1 VPRSGS
7 EQTASGTAG
16 LPSPTH
22 RVQRHFYTLAIGSG
36 LTLALTA
43 PLTAVLAM
51 KLGAGAFAAGVSVAS
66 LPAVVLVLDVL
77 GTRLLPYLEPRRAIV
92 NGMLLWA
99 LGSVGSAVAPT
110 FAVMAGSRL
119 VQGIGLAL
127 YAAAAP
133 QLAVR
138 LAGSG
143 RVGKAVG
150 RFQAAMTLGS
160 AVGPLSGGAVSGI
173 GVGTA
178 GLRLAFAVCGVLAVC
193 CAVYARLTLPSMP
206 ALIGPRWSLPSLPG
220 MGRPRAV
227 LGLWMGSAGQG
238 LRSAI
243 GLTVVPLVAAEVLN
257 LDGVRLGVFL
267 TSMYLIEVVTTA
279 VLGARSDLGGRRFGI
294 VLGATV
300 GMLGVGVVFAAMTS
314 TSVPLL
320 FVAAVP
326 LGVAGGCMFGVLP
339 AMLVDLAGT
348 TEVGLSA
355 TRIARD
361 LGSSACMVGAGA
373 VITVAGTAAALWL
386 CVALYLTVGVGMLV
400 VGETR
405 V

>member
-1 VPRSGS
+1 
-7 EQTASGTAG
+7 
-16 LPSPTH
+16 
-22 RVQRHFYTLAIGSG
+22 VQGCFHALAVGSG
-36 LTLALTA
+36 LTLGLTA

-51 KLGAGAFAAGVSVAS
+51 ELGAGAFAAGVSVAS
-66 LPAVVLVLDVL
+66 LPAVVLVLDIL

-99 LGSVGSAVAPT
+99 LGSFGSAVAPT
-110 FAVMAGSRL
+110 FELMAASRL

-133 QLAVR
+133 QLAVQ
-138 LAGSG
+138 LAGSN
-143 RVGKAVG
+143 RVGRAMG

-160 AVGPLSGGAVSGI
+160 AVGPLAGGAVSGVGI
-173 GVGTA
+173 GTA
-178 GLRLAFAVCGVLAVC
+178 GLRLAFAVCGVLALG
-193 CAVYARLTLPSMP
+193 CALFARLTLPKIP
-206 ALIGPRWSLPSLPG
+206 PRLGPRWSLPSLPG

-238 LRSAI
+238 LRGAI
-243 GLTVVPLVAAEVLN
+243 GLTVIPLVAAEVLDLN
-257 LDGVRLGVFL
+257 GLRLGIFL

-279 VLGARSDLGGRRFGI
+279 VLGARSDLRGRRSGI

-300 GMLGVGVVFAAMTS
+300 GVLGVGLVFAAMS
-314 TSVPLL
+314 SASVPVL
-320 FVAAVP
+320 FAAAVP
-326 LGVAGGCMFGVLP
+326 LGIAGGCMFGVLP
-339 AMLVDLAGT
+339 ALLVDLAGT

-361 LGSSACMVGAGA
+361 LGSSACMVGAGT
-373 VITVAGTAAALWL
+373 VIALAGTAAALGL
-386 CVALYLTVGVGMLV
+386 CVVLYLTVGVCMLV

-405 V
+405 VPPSLGV

>member
-1 VPRSGS
+1 M
-7 EQTASGTAG
+7 
-16 LPSPTH
+16 H
-22 RVQRHFYTLAIGSG
+22 RVQGCFHALAVGSG
-36 LTLALTA
+36 LTLGLTA

-51 KLGAGAFAAGVSVAS
+51 ELGAGAFAAGVSVAS
-66 LPAVVLVLDVL
+66 LPAVVLVLDIL

-99 LGSVGSAVAPT
+99 LGSFGSAVAPT
-110 FAVMAGSRL
+110 FELMAASRL

-138 LAGSG
+138 LAGSD
-143 RVGKAVG
+143 RVGRAMG

-178 GLRLAFAVCGVLAVC
+178 GLRLAFAVCGVLALG
-193 CAVYARLTLPSMP
+193 CALFARLTLPKVP
-206 ALIGPRWSLPSLPG
+206 PRLGPRWSLPSLPG

-243 GLTVVPLVAAEVLN
+243 GLTVIPLVAAEVLD
-257 LDGVRLGVFL
+257 LGGLRLGIFL

-279 VLGARSDLGGRRFGI
+279 VLGARSDLRGRRSGI
-294 VLGATV
+294 VLGAAV
-300 GMLGVGVVFAAMTS
+300 GVLGVGLVFAAMS
-314 TSVPLL
+314 SASVPVL
-320 FVAAVP
+320 FAAAVP
-326 LGVAGGCMFGVLP
+326 LGIAGGCMFGVLP
-339 AMLVDLAGT
+339 ALLVDLAGT

-373 VITVAGTAAALWL
+373 VIALAGTAAALGL

-405 V
+405 VPPTLGV

>member
-1 VPRSGS
+1 MQGCFH
-7 EQTASGTAG
+7 A
-16 LPSPTH
+16 
-22 RVQRHFYTLAIGSG
+22 LAVGSG
-36 LTLALTA
+36 LTLGLTA

-51 KLGAGAFAAGVSVAS
+51 ELGAGAFAAGVSVAS
-66 LPAVVLVLDVL
+66 LPAVVLVLDIL

-99 LGSVGSAVAPT
+99 LGSFGSAVAPT
-110 FAVMAGSRL
+110 FELMAASRL

-133 QLAVR
+133 QLAVQ
-138 LAGSG
+138 LAGSN
-143 RVGKAVG
+143 RVGRAMG

-160 AVGPLSGGAVSGI
+160 AVGPLAGGAVSGVGI
-173 GVGTA
+173 GTA
-178 GLRLAFAVCGVLAVC
+178 GLRLAFAVCGVLALG
-193 CAVYARLTLPSMP
+193 CALFARLTLPKIP
-206 ALIGPRWSLPSLPG
+206 PRLGPRWSLPSLPG

-238 LRSAI
+238 LRGAI
-243 GLTVVPLVAAEVLN
+243 GLTVIPLVAAEVLDLN
-257 LDGVRLGVFL
+257 GLRLGIFL

-279 VLGARSDLGGRRFGI
+279 VLGARSDLRGRRSGI

-300 GMLGVGVVFAAMTS
+300 GVLGVGLVFAAMS
-314 TSVPLL
+314 SASVPVL
-320 FVAAVP
+320 FAAAVP
-326 LGVAGGCMFGVLP
+326 LGIAGGCMFGVLP
-339 AMLVDLAGT
+339 ALLVDLAGT

-361 LGSSACMVGAGA
+361 LGSSACMVGAGT
-373 VITVAGTAAALWL
+373 VIALAGTAAALGL
-386 CVALYLTVGVGMLV
+386 CVVLYLTVGVCMLV

-405 V
+405 VPPSLGV

>member
-1 VPRSGS
+1 MPHVHWCFH
-7 EQTASGTAG
+7 A
-16 LPSPTH
+16 
-22 RVQRHFYTLAIGSG
+22 LAIGSG
-36 LTLALTA
+36 LTLGLTA

-51 KLGAGAFAAGVSVAS
+51 DLGAGAFAAGVSVAS

-99 LGSVGSAVAPT
+99 LGSFGSAVAPT
-110 FAVMAGSRL
+110 FELMAGSRL
-119 VQGIGLAL
+119 IQGVGLAL

-138 LAGSG
+138 LAGSD
-143 RVGKAVG
+143 RVGRAMG
-150 RFQAAMTLGS
+150 RFQAAMTLGA

-178 GLRLAFAVCGVLAVC
+178 GLRLAFGVCGLLAVL
-193 CAVYARLTLPSMP
+193 CAVFARCTLPRVP
-206 ALIGPRWSLPSLPG
+206 PRIAPRWSLPRLPG

-238 LRSAI
+238 LRGAI
-243 GLTVVPLVAAEVLN
+243 GLTVVPLVAAEVLE

-279 VLGARSDLGGRRFGI
+279 VLGARSDLRGRRSGI
-294 VLGATV
+294 VLGAAV
-300 GMLGVGVVFAAMTS
+300 GVLGVGVVFAAMS
-314 TSVPLL
+314 SASVPML

-339 AMLVDLAGT
+339 ALLVDLAGT

-373 VITVAGTAAALWL
+373 VMAVAGASAALGL
-386 CVALYLTVGVGMLV
+386 CVVLYLTVGVGMLV

-405 V
+405 KLLATQAS

>member
-1 VPRSGS
+1 MRRA
-7 EQTASGTAG
+7 E
-16 LPSPTH
+16 LR
-22 RVQRHFYTLAIGSG
+22 RVQGCFHALAVGSG
-36 LTLALTA
+36 LTLGLTA

-51 KLGAGAFAAGVSVAS
+51 ELGAGAFAAGVSVAS
-66 LPAVVLVLDVL
+66 LPAVVLVLDIL

-99 LGSVGSAVAPT
+99 LGSFGSAVAPT
-110 FAVMAGSRL
+110 FELMAASRL

-133 QLAVR
+133 QLAVQ
-138 LAGSG
+138 LAGSN
-143 RVGKAVG
+143 RVGRAMG

-160 AVGPLSGGAVSGI
+160 AVGPLAGGAVSGVGI
-173 GVGTA
+173 GTA
-178 GLRLAFAVCGVLAVC
+178 GLRLAFAVCGVLALG
-193 CAVYARLTLPSMP
+193 CALFARLTLPKIP
-206 ALIGPRWSLPSLPG
+206 PRLGPRWSLPSLPG

-238 LRSAI
+238 LRGAI
-243 GLTVVPLVAAEVLN
+243 GLTVIPLVAAEVLDLN
-257 LDGVRLGVFL
+257 GLRLGIFL

-279 VLGARSDLGGRRFGI
+279 VLGARSDLRGRRSGI

-300 GMLGVGVVFAAMTS
+300 GVLGVGLVFAAMS
-314 TSVPLL
+314 SASVPVL
-320 FVAAVP
+320 FAAAVP
-326 LGVAGGCMFGVLP
+326 LGIAGGCMFGVLP
-339 AMLVDLAGT
+339 ALLVDLAGT

-361 LGSSACMVGAGA
+361 LGSSACMVGAGT
-373 VITVAGTAAALWL
+373 VIALAGTAAALGL
-386 CVALYLTVGVGMLV
+386 CVVLYLTVGVCMLV

-405 V
+405 VPPSLGV

>member
-1 VPRSGS
+1 MR
-7 EQTASGTAG
+7 
-16 LPSPTH
+16 
-22 RVQRHFYTLAIGSG
+22 RVQWSLYVLAIGSG
-36 LTLALTA
+36 LTLGLTA

-51 KLGAGAFAAGVSVAS
+51 ELGAGAFTAGISVAS
-66 LPAVVLVLDVL
+66 LPAVVLVLDIL
-77 GTRLLPYLEPRRAIV
+77 GTRLLPFLEPRRAIV
-92 NGMLLWA
+92 HGMLLWA
-99 LGSVGSAVAPT
+99 LGSFGSAVAPT
-110 FAVMAGSRL
+110 FAVMAGFRL
-119 VQGIGLAL
+119 VQGVGLAL

-138 LAGSG
+138 LAGRD
-143 RVGKAVG
+143 RVGRAIG

-160 AVGPLSGGAVSGI
+160 AAGPLAGGAVSGI

-178 GLRLAFAVCGVLAVC
+178 GLRLAFAVCGLLAVF
-193 CAVYARLTLPSMP
+193 CAVFARFTLPSVP
-206 ALIGPRWSLPSLPG
+206 PLFRPRWSLPSLPG

-238 LRSAI
+238 LRGAI

-267 TSMYLIEVVTTA
+267 TAMYLIEVVTTA
-279 VLGARSDLGGRRFGI
+279 VLGARSDLRGRRSGV
-294 VLGATV
+294 VLGAAV
-300 GMLGVGVVFAAMTS
+300 GVLGVGVVFAAMSS
-314 TSVPLL
+314 TSVPVL
-320 FVAAVP
+320 FAAAIP

-339 AMLVDLAGT
+339 ALLVDLAGT

-361 LGSSACMVGAGA
+361 LGSSACMAGAGA
-373 VITVAGTAAALWL
+373 VITVAGATAALGL
-386 CVALYLTVGVGMLV
+386 CVVLYLTVGVGMLV

-405 V
+405 TALGS